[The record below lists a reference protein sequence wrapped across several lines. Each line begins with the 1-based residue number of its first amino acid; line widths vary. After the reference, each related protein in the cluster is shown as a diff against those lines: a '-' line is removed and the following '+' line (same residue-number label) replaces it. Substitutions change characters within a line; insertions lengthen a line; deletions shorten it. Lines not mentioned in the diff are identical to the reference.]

1 VPSSRERPRRRLN
14 HLAGSIGRRP
24 PSLLGSSDARIGVGS
39 LPCLRLLAP
48 RDGKRTS
55 APVTDRRPGQGTG
68 ADLRGRRIWSWR
80 WQYVLSAHGF
90 VATTSV
96 GLVGV
101 IAIDER
107 SCMVCGRCAPICLTT
122 PLKLRQLD
130 SALEV
135 TFDSVMCVGCS
146 MRLTTYTEREN
157 GAIMLRTSF
166 DVRQPH
172 RGRHTDCSSSTSR
185 REICQVRLHTR
196 PCSML
201 GPHHRGDHRS
211 QGRRCVGCR

>member
-1 VPSSRERPRRRLN
+1 MPELVWGHSQVFGCWLPETGREPPHRQRTVTRSREQERTFEGCGHCP
-14 HLAGSIGRRP
+14 G
-24 PSLLGSSDARIGVGS
+24 
-39 LPCLRLLAP
+39 
-48 RDGKRTS
+48 DGE
-55 APVTDRRPGQGTG
+55 
-68 ADLRGRRIWSWR
+68 RG
-80 WQYVLSAHGF
+80 L
-90 VATTSV
+90 TPTEPTSV
-96 GLVGV
+96 GSVGV
-101 IAIDER
+101 ITIDER
-107 SCMVCGRCAPICLTT
+107 SCMVCGRCASICLTT
-122 PLKLRQLD
+122 PLILRQLD

-135 TFDSVMCVGCS
+135 TFDFVMCVGCS